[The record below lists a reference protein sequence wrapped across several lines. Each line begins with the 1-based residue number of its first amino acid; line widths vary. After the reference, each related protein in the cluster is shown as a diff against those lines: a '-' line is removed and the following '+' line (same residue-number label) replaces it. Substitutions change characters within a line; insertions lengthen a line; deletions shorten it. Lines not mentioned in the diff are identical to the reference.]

1 MKTIHLKPSSMAGQ
15 TPLKDS
21 GSQGARRATGDPES
35 CKDTGNPNSS
45 IPDPEVEER
54 KPRRRFSAGY
64 KLRIL
69 KEYEACTKPGEIG
82 ALLRREGLYSSN
94 INTWRRQRDQ
104 GVLQGLSAKKR
115 GRKAKEVNPLA
126 KDVARLERENKKL
139 AKKLQQAETIIE
151 VQKKISEILGI
162 SQDGTGGKHS

>member
-1 MKTIHLKPSSMAGQ
+1 MAEQ
-15 TPLKDS
+15 TPLHEAGKE
-21 GSQGARRATGDPES
+21 GARRATGVPAS
-35 CKDTGNPNSS
+35 CKNTQQSS
-45 IPDPEVEER
+45 SSTPDPEVLEH

-69 KEYEACTKPGEIG
+69 KQYEACTKPGEVG

-94 INTWRRQRDQ
+94 INTWRRQRDE
-104 GVLQGLSAKKR
+104 GELHALSPKKR
-115 GRKAKEVNPLA
+115 GRNAKEINPLA
-126 KDVARLERENKKL
+126 KEVARLERENTKL

-162 SQDGTGGKHS
+162 SQNNNSEKS